1 MKPATG
7 PVTPCFPSAQAASG
21 IHRENQFRQ
30 APRAGGEKL
39 LVTTH
44 VAGDQNP
51 RLRPGTLRPRKHPI
65 LITRPTHYRH
75 APGDRCEPDDS
86 VAPRADHP
94 KRRSDQA
101 FGRTTQKI
109 IRTAIREVRMPN
121 IRLYRIS
128 KEMCPHH
135 PKPPASSGQ
144 PPTITI
150 ILEVFFNKFTVA
162 SQNETV
168 KPGRPTDN
176 TAEARASIAMSYDD
190 IAKEDYRWVTLLAT
204 GSNAERANI
213 FTLGPDQEKTAV
225 FTSIAQQS
233 SSKPVS
239 LPTPDAGVGRRR
251 SN

>member
-1 MKPATG
+1 MFALRANTRPSPSRKNETRDGTG
-7 PVTPCFPSAQAASG
+7 DALLSSRFGHKRGPSG
-21 IHRENQFRQ
+21 NQFRQ
-30 APRAGGEKL
+30 ASRAGGEKL

-51 RLRPGTLRPRKHPI
+51 RLRHSKHPI

-75 APGDRCEPDDS
+75 APGGRCEPVDS

-109 IRTAIREVRMPN
+109 IRTAIREVRMTN

-135 PKPPASSGQ
+135 PKPPALSGR

-150 ILEVFFNKFTVA
+150 ILQVFFNKFASA
-162 SQNETV
+162 SQNATV
-168 KPGRPTDN
+168 IPGQPTEHA
-176 TAEARASIAMSYDD
+176 AEAQASIAMSYDD
-190 IAKEDYRWVTLLAT
+190 IAREDYRWVTLLAT

-213 FTLGPDQEKTAV
+213 FTQ
-225 FTSIAQQS
+225 
-233 SSKPVS
+233 
-239 LPTPDAGVGRRR
+239 GVE
-251 SN
+251 